1 MSIPDAEVGCLTI
14 HSEALQ
20 KNTNKQLR
28 QFVKETGAEAEDYT
42 TRTELLEFAAWFFN
56 EDFKEN
62 NHYN

>member
-42 TRTELLEFAAWFFN
+42 TRTELLEFLM
-56 EDFKEN
+56 KILRKITTIIK
-62 NHYN
+62 